1 MCRDAP
7 LARLIIPSR
16 INNKHPSK
24 PPCVSH
30 PNCFDRNKRGTARAS
45 RRPSN
50 WTHLTSFGTFLCQ
63 DRKVSK
69 EKRKR
74 EKRQKSKAEEYD
86 TLIQLYYILVIFYA
100 VRYAPWQMLN
110 NANAQ
115 SLDKKLWAFCL
126 SSKATYNTVA
136 YTYFNWQLLKIA
148 LQVICGIFL
157 RRFLLSFD

>member
-1 MCRDAP
+1 LVP
-7 LARLIIPSR
+7 F
-16 INNKHPSK
+16 
-24 PPCVSH
+24 CV
-30 PNCFDRNKRGTARAS
+30 KTEKYGE
-45 RRPSN
+45 
-50 WTHLTSFGTFLCQ
+50 
-63 DRKVSK
+63 

-86 TLIQLYYILVIFYA
+86 TLIQLYYILVIFSA

-126 SSKATYNTVA
+126 SSKATCSAVA